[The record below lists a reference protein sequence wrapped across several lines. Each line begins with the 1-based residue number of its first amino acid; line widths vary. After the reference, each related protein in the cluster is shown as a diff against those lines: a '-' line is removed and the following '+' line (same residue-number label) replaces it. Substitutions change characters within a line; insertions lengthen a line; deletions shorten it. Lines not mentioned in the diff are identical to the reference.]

1 MKNITQDKEVLNF
14 LQERGKISPLE
25 ALQEI
30 GCFRLSA
37 RILQLR
43 KQGHQIVTKRI
54 SKQGEFR
61 VVNFAEYHLISKD
74 D

>member
-1 MKNITQDKEVLNF
+1 MKQITQDKEVLKL
-14 LQERGKISPLE
+14 LQERGKINPLE

-43 KQGHQIVTKRI
+43 KQGYQIITKRI
-54 SKQGEFR
+54 TKQGKFR
-61 VVNFAEYHLISKD
+61 LVNFAEYHLISKSD
-74 D
+74 